1 MQRSISHQKPIVT
14 ATYLLFYVV
23 YESLSSVY
31 LFLPPLFTILF
42 VLYSKA
48 LDKQDYWLLAIIAFC
63 LVIYEADKG
72 YQLFSSVIYFT
83 LLNKFI
89 VPKIIKNFNCSSCIK
104 MLYVLLSYVG
114 YYVFLLL
121 IAKIFL
127 LEVPNIDYYIIYY
140 IVIEF
145 FIVGLL

>member
-1 MQRSISHQKPIVT
+1 MQRSISHQKPLVT
-14 ATYLLFYVV
+14 FTYISLYLI

-31 LFLPPLFTILF
+31 LFLPPMFAVLF

-48 LDKQDYWLLAIIAFC
+48 MDKQDFLLLIILIFC
-63 LVIYEADKG
+63 LIIYEADKG
-72 YQLFSSVIYFT
+72 YQLFSSIIYFT
-83 LLNKFI
+83 LLNKFVI
-89 VPKIIKNFNCSSCIK
+89 PKITKNFNCNSCVKI
-104 MLYVLLSYVG
+104 LYVVLAYIG
-114 YYVFLLL
+114 YYLFLVL

-127 LEVPNIDYYIIYY
+127 LEIPSIDYYIIYY